1 MRRPLAIVV
10 TDVAKAQILTA
21 EEWWRLNRPK
31 APDAIREEL
40 ERASALIA
48 AQPGLGSTARDPD
61 LAGVRRLHLARV
73 RYDIYYRVNQDL
85 ERVEVLAFWHASR
98 GSGPPL

>member
-1 MRRPLAIVV
+1 MRRPLDIVV
-10 TDVAKAQILTA
+10 TDVAKTQILTA

-31 APDAIREEL
+31 APGAIAEEI
-40 ERASALIA
+40 ERASSLIA
-48 AQPGLGSTARDPD
+48 SHPGVGCHGSRRR

-73 RYDIYYRVNQDL
+73 RYDIYYRVNADL

-98 GSGPPL
+98 GRWPVL

>member
-1 MRRPLAIVV
+1 MRRPLDIVV
-10 TDVAKAQILTA
+10 TDVAKAQILSA

-31 APDAIREEL
+31 APGAIGEEL
-40 ERASALIA
+40 ERASSLIA
-48 AQPGLGSTARDPD
+48 AQPGVGSTARDAD

-73 RYDIYYRVNQDL
+73 RYDIYYRVNEDL

-98 GSGPPL
+98 GRQPVL